1 MRVFSILILLLSFS
15 LNVSCQF
22 IPPPGDVCL
31 GDSITYH
38 CLLNGSFLTEQSFI
52 INSTAFNILQINSP
66 DTTSSIDLSRI
77 SATVNNTLD
86 SVSTLSYTVLRA
98 NITLV
103 NITKEDN
110 NTLIGCRAA
119 ISGTTNFQIE
129 SDTLILA
136 SPPSEPSIQVVPIP
150 PNCTV
155 RVSWSYPSPPLTQ
168 HLSDSVSNSLSITS
182 DRTYF
187 SSPLTAGEEVSYTLL
202 ASHCLG
208 EVTASARFT
217 PPTQPDPIA
226 CSATYGTEDKR
237 LVIQILGYSS
247 GFSIETSF
255 NLFSESD
262 TVLTGN
268 FSEDSP
274 YYYSRDMF
282 GIQATSN
289 YTVRLTSALR
299 NCIGSD
305 SVMCEVK
312 LNFTLMAPMTTIMIT
327 ATTTTVLQSPPST
340 LPDYAVYIIIAVVL
354 ALVLLM
360 LSIVILFLAYLLYRS
375 RTSRPKSFPKK
386 RLHESHPC
394 PPELPETNANRE
406 ELHYIQPDFSQTP
419 DGPKPR
425 AAFPQT
431 EYAAMQSL

>member
-1 MRVFSILILLLSFS
+1 MPLKLKQVWNRSLSLFYIFISLLSFS

-66 DTTSSIDLSRI
+66 DTISSIDLSRI
-77 SATVNNTLD
+77 SATVDNTLD
-86 SVSTLSYTVLRA
+86 LVSTLAFTVLRA

-119 ISGTTNFQIE
+119 RTGTTDFQIE

-187 SSPLTAGEEVSYTLL
+187 SSPLTAGGEVSYTLL

-217 PPTQPDPIA
+217 PPSQPDPIA
-226 CSATYGTEDKR
+226 CSATYGTEDRR

-255 NLFSESD
+255 SLSTESD

-282 GIQATSN
+282 GIQATIN

-299 NCIGSD
+299 DCIGSD

-312 LNFTLMAPMTTIMIT
+312 LNFTLVAPMTSNY
-327 ATTTTVLQSPPST
+327 ATTTPNST
-340 LPDYAVYIIIAVVL
+340 QTTSTSSVTTNAINLFYIMFWIGIIGS
-354 ALVLLM
+354 VLL
-360 LSIVILFLAYLLYRS
+360 LLLVIIVFIVCIFFCVSIIWGYF
-375 RTSRPKSFPKK
+375 
-386 RLHESHPC
+386 ESH
-394 PPELPETNANRE
+394 
-406 ELHYIQPDFSQTP
+406 IV
-419 DGPKPR
+419 
-425 AAFPQT
+425 
-431 EYAAMQSL
+431 